1 MTQLK
6 LSDTSIHYAHTHA
19 HAHAAAPAGAPA
31 LVFVHGALCTLE
43 DWRFQLEFFTGRQ
56 EVVALDLHGHGSS
69 DPSPGRI
76 KVECFARDVMAL
88 CDVLGLREVVLIG
101 HSMGC
106 RVLLQS
112 WSNDAQRI
120 KGLVFVDGAYLAPGL
135 LGGMCAAERATLAQG
150 ARERAAEAYRDVE
163 PAERAR
169 HGFAQMF
176 YDAAY
181 DALRD
186 AIVARAMSLPPH
198 VARELMPDFA
208 AWDVLHLESALSTIN
223 VPMLVIASTYM
234 NSERERV
241 SLAPGIET
249 PWLRAVASLAPHA
262 EVLRYHGRGHF
273 PMLEQPD
280 EINRQIERFLL
291 AHGLATRN

>member
-1 MTQLK
+1 MAQLK
-6 LSDTSIHYAHTHA
+6 LSDTSIHYVHA
-19 HAHAAAPAGAPA
+19 SAPSSAPA

-43 DWRFQLEFFTGRQ
+43 DWHFQLEFFTSRQ
-56 EVVALDLHGHGSS
+56 DVVALDLHGHGAS

-76 KVECFARDVMAL
+76 KVECFARDVLAL
-88 CDVLGLREVVLIG
+88 CETLGLREVVLIG

-112 WSNDAQRI
+112 WMNEPQRI
-120 KGLVFVDGAYLAPGL
+120 KGLVFVDGAYLSPGL
-135 LGGMCAAERATLAQG
+135 LGSIGAAERAALAHS

-176 YDAAY
+176 YDPAH
-181 DALRD
+181 DAVRD
-186 AIVARAMSLPPH
+186 AIVARAMSLPAY

-208 AWDVLHLESALSTIN
+208 AWDVLHLERALSTIT
-223 VPMLVIASTYM
+223 VPILVIATTYM
-234 NSERERV
+234 NNQRERV
-241 SLAPGIET
+241 SLAPGVET

-262 EVLRYHGRGHF
+262 EIVRYHGRGHF
-273 PMLEQPD
+273 PMIEQPD
-280 EINRQIERFLL
+280 EINRVIESFLR
-291 AHGLATRN
+291 AHGLLAAA